1 MKAGEYEER
10 LSFVVCKVIPLY
22 YPVMTERE
30 KDTYIHPFLED
41 PLIPAS
47 FLFHTLMT
55 SFQSGSTCVDEVIL
69 LILFMK
75 ARISSLIE
83 EITSQ
88 SEDSTDPIYAD
99 HVDSVV
105 NSLCHVPDI
114 LSNLFPKLSLS
125 FFSPRVY
132 SSWLSFHFIHIC
144 CAFFDSLD
152 EIMIRRF
159 LQKFCI
165 LGYTESFASSS
176 LSFLQTLAGDRSD
189 PLFSSLVKFNSLPEL
204 ENHFRFL
211 VTSLPSLQLA
221 PFVRFLL
228 TMSHPPSNRLL
239 SLICKTIMTKR
250 VVSLFPSILSN
261 HSFSLP
267 LLVRLLNHLH
277 DESLSSFNSLLS
289 SLFSLFGAHSFSL
302 LSSSLQLQLAS
313 LIYCLLSLYSLESRA
328 HQDLLTTAVGK
339 RLGSGDAEL
348 RQVVIGV
355 AQRVASVIAPE
366 SNLEWPA
373 VDLRRLDAIV
383 EECRQETG
391 REEISPP
398 VETEI
403 VVPSVSLTQETQKEE
418 SRYVDPDEVIDVFE
432 QEERNMLGIQEMEA
446 ETDSSS
452 DDEEEFLPYDLMET
466 PTVSSILHLDEVAS
480 SLSSDDF
487 SKRESSWQ
495 SLRELVRSDPCDVTT
510 IHSVLP
516 VVLALNGIPG
526 CTDFW
531 SQWRDI
537 LSLFVAKQTEAAMEE
552 VFRFVRKNSRT
563 DMTVVKCI
571 SLLQAVSLAGT
582 RLATGIVDEKAVEPK
597 QMPAPVFLTGEV
609 VEENGLIRVA
619 QTRYK
624 PSYYR
629 KKLSGNTAA
638 SQSLYSSS
646 QTSPVNLF
654 SSRSRLL
661 TAPLLTW
668 GLRFPPRDE
677 MGIATLLQTLT
688 TLFSLPVLTSD
699 YEAGCRDVSELILR
713 YRFHKASPI
722 RYRALEL
729 FVTTTRFDNT
739 ASRSPELR
747 EKEKVIEW
755 MMGVLSDDP
764 DDRCRSLARTILS
777 QLREYHVCN
786 KQKHS

>member
-10 LSFVVCKVIPLY
+10 LSFVICKVIPLY
-22 YPVMTERE
+22 YPVMTEQE
-30 KDTYIHPFLED
+30 KEMYVTPFLED

-47 FLFHTLMT
+47 FLFHTLMA

-75 ARISSLIE
+75 ARVSSLIE

-99 HVDSVV
+99 HMDSVI
-105 NSLCHVPDI
+105 NSLCHMPDI

-144 CAFFDSLD
+144 CAFFDSQD
-152 EIMIRRF
+152 EVMIRRF

-165 LGYTESFASSS
+165 LGYTEPFASSS
-176 LSFLQTLAGDRSD
+176 LCFLQTLAGDRSD
-189 PLFSSLVKFNSLPEL
+189 SLFSPLVKSSSLPEL
-204 ENHFRFL
+204 ENHFRRL
-211 VTSLPSLQLA
+211 VSFLPSLQLA
-221 PFVRFLL
+221 SYVRFLL
-228 TMSHPPSNRLL
+228 TMDHPPSNRLL

-267 LLVRLLNHLH
+267 LLVRLLNQLH
-277 DESLSSFNSLLS
+277 NESSDNSNSLLS
-289 SLFSLFGAHSFSL
+289 SLFTLFGAHSFSH

-313 LIYCLLSLYSLESRA
+313 LIYCLLTLHPPELRV

-355 AQRVASVIAPE
+355 AQRVAAVIAPE
-366 SNLEWPA
+366 AKLEWPA
-373 VDLRRLDAIV
+373 VDLRRLDEIV
-383 EECRQETG
+383 EECRQETQ
-391 REEISPP
+391 REVVAPQEATEDVAQPVASTKEIKHEK
-398 VETEI
+398 V
-403 VVPSVSLTQETQKEE
+403 
-418 SRYVDPDEVIDVFE
+418 SRYVDPDEVVDVFE
-432 QEERNMLGIQEMEA
+432 MEERNMLGIQET

-452 DDEEEFLPYDLMET
+452 DDEEEFLPYDLTET
-466 PTVSSILHLDEVAS
+466 PTSSSILHLDEAAS
-480 SLSSDDF
+480 SLSSEDF
-487 SKRESSWQ
+487 SIRQSSWQ

-510 IHSVLP
+510 VHSVLP

-531 SQWRDI
+531 SQWRDV
-537 LSLFVAKQTEAAMEE
+537 LSLFVAKQTETAMQE
-552 VFRFVRKNSRT
+552 VFLFVRKNSRT

-571 SLLQAVSLAGT
+571 SLLQGISLAGT
-582 RLATGIVDEKAVEPK
+582 RLATGLLDDQAPEPK
-597 QMPAPVFLTGEV
+597 QKPAPVLLSDEG

-629 KKLSGNTAA
+629 KKLNGNMPTAQPFHSPQPA
-638 SQSLYSSS
+638 
-646 QTSPVNLF
+646 PVNLF
-654 SSRSRLL
+654 SSRSCLL

-668 GLRFPPRDE
+668 GLRFPPRDATC
-677 MGIATLLQTLT
+677 IATLLQTIA
-688 TLFSLPVLTSD
+688 TLFSLPVLSSD
-699 YEAGCRDVSELILR
+699 YEAGSRDVSELILR
-713 YRFHKASPI
+713 YRFHQSAPI
-722 RYRALEL
+722 RYSAMEL
-729 FVTTTRFDNT
+729 FVTTTRFDGMS
-739 ASRSPELR
+739 SRSPELR
-747 EKEKVIEW
+747 EKGKVIEW
-755 MMGVLSDDP
+755 MAGVLSNDP
-764 DDRCRSLARTILS
+764 DDRCRSLARTVLS
-777 QLREYHVCN
+777 QLREFRVCN
-786 KQKHS
+786 KQKHN